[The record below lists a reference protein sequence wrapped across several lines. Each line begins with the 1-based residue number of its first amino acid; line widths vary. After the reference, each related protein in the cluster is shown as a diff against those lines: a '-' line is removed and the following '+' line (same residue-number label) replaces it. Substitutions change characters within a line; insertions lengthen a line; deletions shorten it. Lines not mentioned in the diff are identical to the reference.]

1 MDVILQLLER
11 LNAVATIIGAW
22 LLAAGGVIL
31 PGVLPSQLAA
41 PVGWL
46 VALTAVL
53 ALAGVARKLT
63 WVIVG
68 IGWLMLAVRVVMVV
82 LQS

>member
-1 MDVILQLLER
+1 LDVIVELLGR
-11 LNAVATIIGAW
+11 LNAVAALVGGW
-22 LLAAGGVIL
+22 LLAAADFIL
-31 PGVLPSQLAA
+31 PGVLPAELAA

-53 ALAGVARKLT
+53 ALTDVARKLT

-68 IGWLMLAVRVVMVV
+68 IGWLLLAVRVVMVA
-82 LQS
+82 LQA